1 MFTDH
6 DRLRD
11 ELNEKVIFLISIF
24 VAAIV
29 LPTAGD
35 PKHPAVDII
44 ILEQIFFG
52 STYTVFVDGHII
64 DNLERTYSF
73 WGTLFK
79 SAIPAGMI
87 ALSMWF

>member
-1 MFTDH
+1 M
-6 DRLRD
+6 RD

-35 PKHPAVDII
+35 PKHPAVNII